1 MTSGPL
7 QAAGI
12 VLGGLLAV
20 AAAIG
25 VGRFVYTPILPF
37 MEASLGLTKAQGG
50 VIASANYLG
59 YLLGAFAAINILKS
73 PTNLSLNIKNFK
85 RITKAAFAI

>member
-20 AAAIG
+20 ATAIG

-59 YLLGAFAAINILKS
+59 YLLGAFAAA
-73 PTNLSLNIKNFK
+73 KNCFP
-85 RITKAAFAI
+85 AAAPSAPWELLIQSN